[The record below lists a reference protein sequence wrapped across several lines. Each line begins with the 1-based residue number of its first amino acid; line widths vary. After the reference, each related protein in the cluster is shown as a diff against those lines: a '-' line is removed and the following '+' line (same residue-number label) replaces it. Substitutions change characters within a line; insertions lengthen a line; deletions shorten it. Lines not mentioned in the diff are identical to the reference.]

1 MTKENSLMEQII
13 KELTEVKTEIKYLNM
28 TLLKFEKVLENQA
41 VLMEKQSV
49 SNNRILD
56 LENSDKAFEIR
67 ISAIEKWQT
76 KVITLWTFISAW
88 IAFIINKIF

>member
-1 MTKENSLMEQII
+1 
-13 KELTEVKTEIKYLNM
+13 M
-28 TLLKFEKVLENQA
+28 TLSKFEKVLENQA

-67 ISAIEKWQT
+67 ISVIEKWQT
-76 KVITLWTFISAW
+76 KVVAL
-88 IAFIINKIF
+88 